1 MQSNQITVP
10 SVCYFVFL
18 YAFNSLLLRHT
29 EHLMLPAELTR
40 ETATQRYR

>member
-1 MQSNQITVP
+1 MQSNQITLP
-10 SVCYFVFL
+10 SVCYFV
-18 YAFNSLLLRHT
+18 YAFNSLLLSHT